1 MSKHRLARK
10 SNVGNALLKPR
21 KKTTQSRCIPDGKN
35 SDSSIAIQLPTSCS
49 EERLT
54 RSSNLKHRV
63 SNHSASN
70 QTENVSVNYSV
81 DNRTT
86 TSTTVAA
93 VRALIAQSKEAR
105 KSKEERQ
112 KRGEYN
118 SYTPEIREA
127 IAVHALRHGT
137 HSAARTFST
146 SLGNL

>member
-1 MSKHRLARK
+1 
-10 SNVGNALLKPR
+10 
-21 KKTTQSRCIPDGKN
+21 
-35 SDSSIAIQLPTSCS
+35 
-49 EERLT
+49 
-54 RSSNLKHRV
+54 
-63 SNHSASN
+63 
-70 QTENVSVNYSV
+70 
-81 DNRTT
+81 
-86 TSTTVAA
+86 
-93 VRALIAQSKEAR
+93 LIAQSKEAR

>member
-1 MSKHRLARK
+1 
-10 SNVGNALLKPR
+10 LK
-21 KKTTQSRCIPDGKN
+21 
-35 SDSSIAIQLPTSCS
+35 L
-49 EERLT
+49 
-54 RSSNLKHRV
+54 RV
-63 SNHSASN
+63 SQNHSASI
-70 QTENVSVNYSV
+70 QTENASGNYSV
-81 DNRTT
+81 DNRAT